1 MGGASGRSFRGRS
14 FEWWPR
20 GRLEPVGI
28 RCRMA
33 SASPAATM
41 SGRGARNLL
50 QFLRLVG
57 QLKVS
62 GRREGCLSSRLR
74 GERPGP
80 AAQQPGFRSPP
91 GLRPAP
97 FLGSPRLVGP
107 TEGSPFRGMRSCVRI
122 AGGGG
127 KTACG
132 IAGPH
137 PRPGR
142 VRAAVAP
149 SVGLALGGA
158 RPRRPCERFLKGSRR
173 CDVWISRL
181 ESAPS
186 T

>member
-1 MGGASGRSFRGRS
+1 
-14 FEWWPR
+14 
-20 GRLEPVGI
+20 
-28 RCRMA
+28 MA
-33 SASPAATM
+33 SASPVATM
-41 SGRGARNLL
+41 SGRGTRNLL

-62 GRREGCLSSRLR
+62 GHREGCLSSRLR

-80 AAQQPGFRSPP
+80 AAGQPGFRSPP

-107 TEGSPFRGMRSCVRI
+107 AEGSPSIGMQSCVRI

-127 KTACG
+127 KWWRRRGG

-137 PRPGR
+137 PRLGR
-142 VRAAVAP
+142 VRAALDP

-173 CDVWISRL
+173 GDVWISRL

>member
-14 FEWWPR
+14 FERWPR

-107 TEGSPFRGMRSCVRI
+107 AEGSPFRGMRSCVRI

-127 KTACG
+127 KTAWRDCWAPPQ
-132 IAGPH
+132 AGQSPSRGG
-137 PRPGR
+137 PQCRPGAR
-142 VRAAVAP
+142 RGPAPAALREISEGEP
-149 SVGLALGGA
+149 AL
-158 RPRRPCERFLKGSRR
+158 
-173 CDVWISRL
+173 
-181 ESAPS
+181 
-186 T
+186 